1 MKFNLKK
8 ALIIISV
15 LLFSTINVI
24 GANAYKNELIRVG
37 FSPLGVN
44 DVKITL
50 YTSKPYSEPLRL
62 LKKNDSEFVLILPE
76 TYNSAP
82 QKPSI
87 SDVIGEVTDADIK
100 LYSFISNSMENGYTK
115 IVIRTNG
122 SINLYPEAVAIGGGS
137 LANIQDYNKV
147 VYSPPK
153 TAPSNNIQVIKA
165 QDNKEVK
172 ISKPENQ
179 VVSKEKNAPKQEVKQ
194 VAKKENKVEPKKE
207 VKNTVANAVN
217 NTNTIKPEK
226 NENIQPKEQV
236 VEVAQLPTLTEE
248 SVSPVTENV
257 QVPLEEITQENVNGS
272 VEKSNSFKVFLS
284 KVKNKI
290 TTSAKKSYHFIKNN
304 FNNLGNILLL
314 LAALVLLGMSAKF
327 GYAIV
332 KSAKPRKDE
341 ENVDKSDVKNSND
354 GQYSSFFKTLIDSE
368 VNGSNAF
375 RLNAFSEN
383 ESDAAFVEE
392 SSNAHKDVMNID
404 QNLSWQEKFRA
415 VQRNKKELFRDD
427 EIEKAAEDMGNKLTP
442 EMEENMNI
450 ENPIKKLKQDFR
462 AVKKVLEKQKDTQTL
477 SGDAPIEQKFVPEK
491 IEKVEVVSFDDYQKE
506 IEPPKVQVKTT
517 MPLKSNPP
525 KVVSQLPLADDKG
538 LYLIAYKD
546 KIALIGYIKD
556 KVFKLNTY
564 SSLTNKKLYARL
576 SESENGRD
584 SYIVKFDN
592 NKMIIDVSEEKMQL
606 KLVY

>member
-1 MKFNLKK
+1 MKLNLKK
-8 ALIIISV
+8 VLIITFA
-15 LLFSTINVI
+15 LFSGAINVF

-37 FSPLGVN
+37 FSSLGVN

-100 LYSFISNSMENGYTK
+100 LYSFISNSTENGYTK

-122 SINLYPEAVAIGGGS
+122 SINLYPEAVAIGGGH

-147 VYSPPK
+147 VYNPPK
-153 TAPSNNIQVIKA
+153 TSSSSNNIQAIKA
-165 QDNKEVK
+165 PDSKEIKEVK
-172 ISKPENQ
+172 PSKTQNQ
-179 VVSKEKNAPKQEVKQ
+179 VVTKEKNTPKQEVKQ
-194 VAKKENKVEPKKE
+194 EAKKQNKVEPKKE
-207 VKNTVANAVN
+207 VKTAAANISNNKSNVAAPKKETVS
-217 NTNTIKPEK
+217 
-226 NENIQPKEQV
+226 PKEQV
-236 VEVAQLPTLTEE
+236 VDVAALPTLTEE
-248 SVSPVTENV
+248 SIPSEAENV
-257 QVPLEEITQENVNGS
+257 QVPLEKITQEEVNS
-272 VEKSNSFKVFLS
+272 VDNSSVKKTSL
-284 KVKNKI
+284 KNKFI
-290 TTSAKKSYHFIKNN
+290 IVAKKSYHFAKNN
-304 FNNLGNILLL
+304 FNNAGNLIFL
-314 LAALVLLGMSAKF
+314 LAALLLFGLSAKF

-332 KSAKPRKDE
+332 KSARPRNDK
-341 ENVDKSDVKNSND
+341 ENIGDNDVKTSND
-354 GQYSSFFKTLIDSE
+354 SQYSSFFKTLIDSE

-375 RLNAFSEN
+375 RLDTFSEN
-383 ESDAAFVEE
+383 KSNVDFVEE
-392 SSNAHKDVMNID
+392 SSNTHKDVMNVD

-415 VQRNKKELFRDD
+415 VQRNKKELLRDD
-427 EIEKAAEDMGNKLTP
+427 EIEKNTADTGSNMTLG
-442 EMEENMNI
+442 MEENMNI
-450 ENPIKKLKQDFR
+450 ENPIKKLQQDFR
-462 AVKKVLEKQKDTQTL
+462 AVKKVLEKQKNAQT
-477 SGDAPIEQKFVPEK
+477 SNGDAPIEQKFVPEK

-517 MPLKSNPP
+517 MPLKSTPP
-525 KVVSQLPLADDKG
+525 KVVAQLPLADEKG
-538 LYLIAYKD
+538 LYLIDYKD

-576 SESENGRD
+576 TESEDGKD

-592 NKMIIDVSEEKMQL
+592 NKMIIDVSDDKMQL